1 MSGIAVKELG
11 VHLGG
16 RQILQDISFAARPG
30 ELVGLVGPNGAG
42 KTTLLRAIQGLVP
55 SKGTVD
61 LDPAQIGYVPQRREF
76 AWDFPIDVT
85 GVVLSGLTRQI
96 GWGRR
101 AKSQHFRAVLEALE
115 RVELRALSRRS
126 VGELSGGQRQRVLV
140 ARALAGCPS
149 VLLLDEPFTGLD
161 LPSAELLL
169 GLFRRL
175 ADSGTTI
182 LMSTHDLAG
191 AVQKCDKLLLL
202 KGRIVA
208 YDSPQGMRDRQL
220 WKEAFEVT
228 DDSPLYRLVGCK

>member
-101 AKSQHFRAVLEALE
+101 AKSQHFRAALEALE

-161 LPSAELLL
+161 
-169 GLFRRL
+169 FRRL

>member
-1 MSGIAVKELG
+1 M
-11 VHLGG
+11 
-16 RQILQDISFAARPG
+16 
-30 ELVGLVGPNGAG
+30 
-42 KTTLLRAIQGLVP
+42 
-55 SKGTVD
+55 
-61 LDPAQIGYVPQRREF
+61 
-76 AWDFPIDVT
+76 
-85 GVVLSGLTRQI
+85 LSGLTRQI

-101 AKSQHFRAVLEALE
+101 AKSQHFRAAREALE

-191 AVQKCDKLLLL
+191 A
-202 KGRIVA
+202 
-208 YDSPQGMRDRQL
+208 
-220 WKEAFEVT
+220 
-228 DDSPLYRLVGCK
+228 